1 MAIPPPD
8 VENAASKGILARL
21 SSEKRSLL
29 LSSGHL
35 SHVRA
40 GTIVYVAED
49 QPQFVGLIL
58 DGFLRVFVAAANSG
72 RESTIRYVRPGDLL
86 GVVAALSGPSSTWV
100 QTLSDSRIW
109 MFEPAALRRAVQS
122 EIQIAWIVAE
132 ECARRVAALVDEIA
146 GSAFAT
152 VRQRIAHHLL
162 YMARSQPSPPYLI
175 AHITQ
180 TDLANA
186 AASVREVTVREL
198 RALRDEGLVS
208 PGRTGIAILDPDGL
222 ERVAAEAFNQRV
234 EHKFQTADLCRRTL
248 GS

>member
-1 MAIPPPD
+1 MVCMAVLPQSVD
-8 VENAASKGILARL
+8 EATSKGIFARL
-21 SSEKRSLL
+21 SSKMRTLL

-35 SHVRA
+35 SHVPA
-40 GTIVYVAED
+40 GRVLYVAED
-49 QPQFVGLIL
+49 QPQFVGLIIE
-58 DGFLRVFVAAANSG
+58 GFLRVFVTAANSG

-86 GVVAALSGPSSTWV
+86 GVVAALSGPSATSV
-100 QTLSDSRIW
+100 QALRDSRIW
-109 MFEPAALRRAVQS
+109 MFDPAALRRAAQTDV
-122 EIQIAWIVAE
+122 QIAWIIAE

-162 YMARSQPSPPYLI
+162 YIARSQSAPPYLM

-198 RALRDEGLVS
+198 RALRDDGLIR
-208 PGRTGIAILDPDGL
+208 PGRAGIAIMDPDGL
-222 ERVAAEAFNQRV
+222 QRIAAEAF
-234 EHKFQTADLCRRTL
+234 KSAYGT
-248 GS
+248 